1 MAINTKSKILLYFL
15 LITGI
20 LFSNSINDL
29 SSGRFNS
36 SSNLLSINKLNH
48 NFSISM
54 GVQTNNFGSSSYY
67 SIGDRVTYNFSEK
80 LSFIGD
86 FNIITSS
93 LNLNQFDQINPNPE
107 LNYNLGLRY
116 KLNKNSNIDFR
127 IIKNSSNYQLGID
140 PFKINL

>member
-1 MAINTKSKILLYFL
+1 MAYLRVN
-15 LITGI
+15 
-20 LFSNSINDL
+20 
-29 SSGRFNS
+29 
-36 SSNLLSINKLNH
+36 NKLNH

>member
-36 SSNLLSINKLNH
+36 SSNLLSINKLKH

>member
-1 MAINTKSKILLYFL
+1 MAINTKRKILLYFL
-15 LITGI
+15 LITGA

-29 SSGRFNS
+29 SSDRFNS

-93 LNLNQFDQINPNPE
+93 LNLNQFDQINSNPE

-116 KLNKNSNIDFR
+116 KLNENSNIDFR